1 MVNAR
6 LSFDIPII
14 INSLWVTEPQ
24 VGELMNYAKQMPG
37 AVSRSGTIRQFQ
49 FLESTD
55 LHCRVKCRAA
65 ASAKRSAV
73 HSLKVVDAIGAVVAA
88 GTRGSRL

>member
-37 AVSRSGTIRQFQ
+37 AVSRSGKFASFN
-49 FLESTD
+49 FLNPLICTAGS
-55 LHCRVKCRAA
+55 
-65 ASAKRSAV
+65 SAGQQLQRN
-73 HSLKVVDAIGAVVAA
+73 GAPF
-88 GTRGSRL
+88 TP